1 MAEVVVE
8 EKPIEEVDV
17 AVTIDRFAYGRVV
30 DMPTF
35 ERNKE
40 AAEAESRQIIF
51 CKNTDKL
58 ALFTDKGQMHL
69 IKVLDLPFGKFRD
82 KGQPLDNGVTLMRAR
97 EESLSSRPL
106 LH

>member
-1 MAEVVVE
+1 MLLVM
-8 EKPIEEVDV
+8 
-17 AVTIDRFAYGRVV
+17 IDRFAYGRVV

-58 ALFTDKGQMHL
+58 AL
-69 IKVLDLPFGKFRD
+69 LPIRD
-82 KGQPLDNGVTLMRAR
+82 RCI
-97 EESLSSRPL
+97 
-106 LH
+106 